1 MLFVES
7 LKTLVTVADNAGRGF
22 VIKTIDN
29 TVVEPQFVIVVIVSD
44 KARNIELQRLRFTFI
59 DNDGRTWQFIYIS
72 MLTFFCFKFNV

>member
-22 VIKTIDN
+22 VIKTTDN

-44 KARNIELQRLRFTFI
+44 KARKIELQRLRFTFI
-59 DNDGRTWQFIYIS
+59 DNDGRT
-72 MLTFFCFKFNV
+72 

>member
-7 LKTLVTVADNAGRGF
+7 LKTLITVADNAGRGF
-22 VIKTIDN
+22 VIKTTDN

-59 DNDGRTWQFIYIS
+59 DNDGRT
-72 MLTFFCFKFNV
+72 

>member
-22 VIKTIDN
+22 VIKTTDN

-59 DNDGRTWQFIYIS
+59 DNDGMT
-72 MLTFFCFKFNV
+72 

>member
-22 VIKTIDN
+22 VIKTNDN

-59 DNDGRTWQFIYIS
+59 DNDGRT
-72 MLTFFCFKFNV
+72 

>member
-1 MLFVES
+1 MPFVES

-22 VIKTIDN
+22 VIKTTDN

-59 DNDGRTWQFIYIS
+59 DNDGRT
-72 MLTFFCFKFNV
+72 

>member
-22 VIKTIDN
+22 VIKTTDN

-72 MLTFFCFKFNV
+72 MLTFFCF

>member
-7 LKTLVTVADNAGRGF
+7 LKTLVTVADNAGHGF
-22 VIKTIDN
+22 VIKTTDN

-59 DNDGRTWQFIYIS
+59 DNDGRT
-72 MLTFFCFKFNV
+72 

>member
-7 LKTLVTVADNAGRGF
+7 LKTLVNVADNAGRGF
-22 VIKTIDN
+22 VIKTTDN

-59 DNDGRTWQFIYIS
+59 DNDGRT
-72 MLTFFCFKFNV
+72 

>member
-22 VIKTIDN
+22 VIKTTDN
-29 TVVEPQFVIVVIVSD
+29 TVVEPQFIIVVIVSD

-59 DNDGRTWQFIYIS
+59 DNDGRT
-72 MLTFFCFKFNV
+72 

>member
-22 VIKTIDN
+22 VIKTTDN

-59 DNDGRTWQFIYIS
+59 DNDGRT
-72 MLTFFCFKFNV
+72 

>member
-59 DNDGRTWQFIYIS
+59 DNDGRT
-72 MLTFFCFKFNV
+72 

>member
-1 MLFVES
+1 MLFAES

-22 VIKTIDN
+22 VIKTTDN

-59 DNDGRTWQFIYIS
+59 DNDGRT
-72 MLTFFCFKFNV
+72 

>member
-22 VIKTIDN
+22 VIKTTDN
-29 TVVEPQFVIVVIVSD
+29 TVVEPQFVFVVIVSD

-59 DNDGRTWQFIYIS
+59 DNDGRT
-72 MLTFFCFKFNV
+72 